1 MHRVITTPVTS
12 SDPPALPAFL
22 LFFLVSNSLGR
33 FIVTL
38 QRQSVLEPVLNI
50 SRSAGDRA
58 NLPSGPREG
67 QGALGCFQGVIEFH
81 GRDGHYWKGRKPITY
96 CVK

>member
-1 MHRVITTPVTS
+1 MHRVISTPVTS
-12 SDPPALPAFL
+12 SDLPALPAFL

-38 QRQSVLEPVLNI
+38 QRQSVVKPVLNI

-58 NLPSGPREG
+58 NLPSGPRE
-67 QGALGCFQGVIEFH
+67 LWVVSK
-81 GRDGHYWKGRKPITY
+81 R
-96 CVK
+96 

>member
-1 MHRVITTPVTS
+1 MHRVISTPVTS

-22 LFFLVSNSLGR
+22 LFFLVSNTLGQ

-50 SRSAGDRA
+50 SCSAGDKA
-58 NLPSGPREG
+58 NRPSGPREEKELWVVSKRS
-67 QGALGCFQGVIEFH
+67 LGYMGVMATL
-81 GRDGHYWKGRKPITY
+81 GREENLLPIA
-96 CVK
+96 